1 MMREAGMTGQGLI
14 LVAFLAVLVTLLVT
28 KGRRRMGLGVNN
40 RTYGLTFVVCAVIVL
55 GFWALG
61 HN

>member
-1 MMREAGMTGQGLI
+1 MTGQGLI

-40 RTYGLTFVVCAVIVL
+40 RTYGLTFVVCAVIIL

>member
-1 MMREAGMTGQGLI
+1 MTGQGLI
-14 LVAFLAVLVTLLVT
+14 LVAFLAVIVTLLVT
-28 KGRRRMGLGVNN
+28 KGRKKMGLGVNN
-40 RTYGLTFVVCAVIVL
+40 RTYGLTFVVVAVIIL